1 MVWPH
6 AIFTRHH
13 AYPRVQQRFGSAG
26 AHQTRTDRPGH
37 GVHTPSN
44 TCTFCYIAARA
55 HRHTEAAK
63 SRTRRRTP
71 RRTRPHALHGLPGDD
86 RRRCCHARA
95 ACPPPRGSTAA
106 RSCLHT
112 RVEAVRRAPSGR
124 NRSPNGQDDD
134 HDLGTDATEDA
145 NEVRNTAQQR
155 NEHRAGERDNS
166 QQSHAGV
173 QRCLPAPA
181 ADAPGACGGRPAPSC

>member
-1 MVWPH
+1 MRLVGKGVVGIMVWPH

-55 HRHTEAAK
+55 HRRTEAAK

-95 ACPPPRGSTAA
+95 ACPPCGGGATTRRSAARQPRFERRIGRVRPSTDLAFDAALRQGGPARSASSRRCCKGRTGRLTRSGGST
-106 RSCLHT
+106 T
-112 RVEAVRRAPSGR
+112 QRRGGATCAGR
-124 NRSPNGQDDD
+124 R
-134 HDLGTDATEDA
+134 
-145 NEVRNTAQQR
+145 R
-155 NEHRAGERDNS
+155 
-166 QQSHAGV
+166 
-173 QRCLPAPA
+173 
-181 ADAPGACGGRPAPSC
+181 